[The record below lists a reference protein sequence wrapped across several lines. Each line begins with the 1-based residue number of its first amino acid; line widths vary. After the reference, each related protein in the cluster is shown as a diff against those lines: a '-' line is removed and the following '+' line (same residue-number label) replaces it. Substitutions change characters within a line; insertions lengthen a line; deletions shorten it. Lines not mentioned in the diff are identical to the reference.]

1 MNNIQKSLC
10 QNVENDYTPIFG
22 WVMKEDKDVFLPTTS
37 AHTCR
42 FCGKTEPE
50 VTFLKRAHAVS
61 ELCGNHHLLSE
72 CECDD
77 CNGKFS
83 KFEKEFSQMMLF
95 LHTMLQVK
103 GKKNNPKFQP
113 DRNGKSYIEIVDGQ
127 INIHQY
133 DGEDPLV
140 TIDEKNQEARLN
152 GVRNYI
158 PIDAYKCLIKMALT
172 VMPERELDNLQDILT
187 FLNTG
192 ERLPV
197 KPMCHLRIYNAF
209 NAHKYPAAF
218 IYKRKETCTK
228 QLPAYLFA
236 LAYNDFFFQ
245 MVIPSMKL
253 DERLEGVSRIDLPV
267 IPSICDGEYRII
279 YREYL
284 DLSSDI
290 KQMKQSIPLNMKFD
304 GYKMED
310 YLTGEV
316 KEIPPSKD
324 WSNQS

>member
-1 MNNIQKSLC
+1 
-10 QNVENDYTPIFG
+10 
-22 WVMKEDKDVFLPTTS
+22 
-37 AHTCR
+37 
-42 FCGKTEPE
+42 
-50 VTFLKRAHAVS
+50 
-61 ELCGNHHLLSE
+61 
-72 CECDD
+72 
-77 CNGKFS
+77 
-83 KFEKEFSQMMLF
+83 
-95 LHTMLQVK
+95 
-103 GKKNNPKFQP
+103 
-113 DRNGKSYIEIVDGQ
+113 
-127 INIHQY
+127 
-133 DGEDPLV
+133 
-140 TIDEKNQEARLN
+140 
-152 GVRNYI
+152 
-158 PIDAYKCLIKMALT
+158 MALT

-245 MVIPSMKL
+245 MVIPSMNL

-304 GYKMED
+304 GYKVED